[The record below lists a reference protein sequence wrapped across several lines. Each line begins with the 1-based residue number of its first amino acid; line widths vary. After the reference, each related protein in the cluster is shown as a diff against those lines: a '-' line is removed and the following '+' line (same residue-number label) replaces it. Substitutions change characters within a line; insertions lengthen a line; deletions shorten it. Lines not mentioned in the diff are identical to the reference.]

1 MPNSLRSICVFC
13 GSADGLKQVYL
24 DAAFGLGQL
33 LARQGITLVYGAGK
47 TGLMGAVAD
56 GALSAGGEVI
66 GIVPHNLNTSALIHA
81 GLTRLETSEN
91 MHTRKARMSELA
103 EAFIA
108 LPGGLGTFDELFET
122 LTWVQIGLHHKPV
135 GLLNTLNYYDPAPA
149 PDRARLPRRLPLF
162 RAPPPP
168 GALARARSAPR
179 PAPRLHPARRPRTLG
194 QPPRRIIKLFRR
206 DKIPLNHVQP
216 WLPEEGSTSA

>member
-1 MPNSLRSICVFC
+1 MTNSLRSICVYC

-135 GLLNTLNYYDPAPA
+135 GLLNTLNYYDPLLALIEHASNEGFLYAEHRHILVHSPQPEA
-149 PDRARLPRRLPLF
+149 LLDQLRAYTPPD
-162 RAPPPP
+162 
-168 GALARARSAPR
+168 GLARWVHR
-179 PAPRLHPARRPRTLG
+179 
-194 QPPRRIIKLFRR
+194 
-206 DKIPLNHVQP
+206 
-216 WLPEEGSTSA
+216 PEE

>member
-1 MPNSLRSICVFC
+1 MTNSLRSICVYC

-56 GALSAGGEVI
+56 GALSVGGEVI

-135 GLLNTLNYYDPAPA
+135 GLLNTMNYYDPLLALIEHASNEGFLYAEHRHILVHSPQPEA
-149 PDRARLPRRLPLF
+149 LLDQLRGYTPPDGLERWVN
-162 RAPPPP
+162 
-168 GALARARSAPR
+168 R
-179 PAPRLHPARRPRTLG
+179 PN
-194 QPPRRIIKLFRR
+194 
-206 DKIPLNHVQP
+206 DD
-216 WLPEEGSTSA
+216 

>member
-1 MPNSLRSICVFC
+1 MTNSLRSICVFC

-24 DAAFGLGQL
+24 EAAFGLGQL

-135 GLLNTLNYYDPAPA
+135 GLLNTLNYYNPLLALIEHASNEGFLYAEHRHILVHSPQPETLLDQLRAYTP
-149 PDRARLPRRLPLF
+149 PDGLERWVNR
-162 RAPPPP
+162 
-168 GALARARSAPR
+168 
-179 PAPRLHPARRPRTLG
+179 
-194 QPPRRIIKLFRR
+194 
-206 DKIPLNHVQP
+206 
-216 WLPEEGSTSA
+216 PEES

>member
-1 MPNSLRSICVFC
+1 MTNSLRSICVYC

-24 DAAFGLGQL
+24 DAAFSLGRL

-56 GALSAGGEVI
+56 GALAAGGEVI

-135 GLLNTLNYYDPAPA
+135 GLLNTLNYYDPLLALIEHASTEGFLYSEHRHLLVHSPEPEA
-149 PDRARLPRRLPLF
+149 LLDQLRNY
-162 RAPPPP
+162 APPD
-168 GALARARSAPR
+168 GLERWVNR
-179 PAPRLHPARRPRTLG
+179 
-194 QPPRRIIKLFRR
+194 
-206 DKIPLNHVQP
+206 
-216 WLPEEGSTSA
+216 PEE